1 MAPPPTGTSVRPD
14 RPDRPEEAEISQPE
28 PHPTRTWPTATYR
41 VQLNA
46 GFTFDDA
53 SALAPYLAALG
64 ISHLYCSPIL
74 EAAPGSTHGYDVVD
88 PGAISESLGGAAGF
102 ARLVEAMGDHGL
114 EVVVDI
120 VPNHMALAGSANR
133 WWWDVLEDGPASR
146 YAGFFDIEWASPDP
160 DAGPSVLMPILG
172 DHLGRVLEAGE
183 LGLRRR
189 GGTVVVTYHDEELPV
204 SPRTLDAVLARAAA
218 EAGSAEL
225 AALAADLGALPHAA
239 RTEPAAVEARHRG
252 KVELRR
258 RLAALVS
265 MEPEM
270 GTAIDQALEAV
281 AGDVDALED
290 LLGRQNYRLAH
301 WRVADDELDYRRFFS
316 ITTLVG
322 VRVEDEEVF
331 EEGHRLIG
339 ELVRGGQVTGL
350 RVDHVDG
357 LRDPAGYLRRLRA
370 LAPDAYLVVEKI
382 LQEGEPLPET
392 WPVEGTSGYDHLVA
406 VNSLFVDPA
415 GEPAMTEAYAAFTG
429 EARSFAEVADE
440 AKRHVM
446 AGELATETDR
456 ATRLLAEVCG
466 RRRRHGDHTHRELRE
481 AVVEVVAALTVY
493 RTYVVPG
500 ADASAIDRAVIGA
513 ALATAASRRPDLDR
527 ELLELLGRV
536 LVLDEPGPCEQEL
549 AARFQQLSAP
559 VMAKG
564 VEDTAFYRYGRLLA
578 LNEVGGEPGTF
589 GSEPEA
595 FHRHCA
601 HLAERWPATMLTLST
616 HDTKRSADVR
626 ARLAL
631 LSELPDAWSAALQRW
646 SAATERHR
654 GRLGPDRETELA
666 LYQTLVGAW
675 PIDADRVV
683 AAMAKATKEAKTVTS
698 WTVPDAAYDADVES
712 FVRAAM
718 ADERFIADLEGFLAD
733 HRLVELGRHTSLAQ
747 MALLLTSPGVPDLY
761 QGTELWDLSLVDP
774 DNRRPVDHAERRR
787 LLDELAVA
795 DAATALD
802 HLDDGGA
809 KLWLIAQILRHRR
822 RHPEPFRSPTYEPLA
837 VTGPQARHAVAFARE
852 GLVVVVPRLLVGLR
866 DDWGTTSVTVPDR
879 AHGWVDLLSGRPCPS
894 GDQPVGDLLATFPVA
909 VLVAEGD
916 R

>member
-1 MAPPPTGTSVRPD
+1 LRLLPTGTCD

-28 PHPTRTWPTATYR
+28 PQPARPWPTATYR

-46 GFTFDDA
+46 DFTFDDA
-53 SALAPYLAALG
+53 AALAPYLAALG

-88 PGAISESLGGAAGF
+88 PGAISEVLGGSGGF
-102 ARLVEAMGDHGL
+102 ARLVQAMGEHGL

-146 YAGFFDIEWASPDP
+146 YAGFFDIEWANPDP

-189 GGTVVVTYHDEELPV
+189 GGSVVVTYHQHELPL
-204 SPRTLDAVLARAAA
+204 SPRTLDDVLARAAA
-218 EAGSAEL
+218 D
-225 AALAADLGALPHAA
+225 AASTDLADLARALGSLPHAA
-239 RTEPAAVEARHRG
+239 RTDPAAVDRRHRD

-258 RLAALVS
+258 RLAGLVA
-265 MEPEM
+265 MEP
-270 GTAIDQALEAV
+270 GVGAAIDRALDAL
-281 AGDVDALED
+281 GSDVDAFEA
-290 LLGRQNYRLAH
+290 LLARQNYRLAH

-331 EEGHRLIG
+331 EESHRLVG
-339 ELVRGGQVTGL
+339 ELVRAGQVTGL

-357 LRDPAGYLRRLRA
+357 LRDPEGYLQRLRA

-382 LQEGEPLPET
+382 LQEGEQLPDA

-406 VNSLFVDPA
+406 VNNLFVDPQ
-415 GEPAMTEAYAAFTG
+415 GEAAMTDAYAAFTG
-429 EARSFAEVADE
+429 ETRSFAEVADE

-446 AGELATETDR
+446 AGELAAETDR

-466 RRRRHGDHTHRELRE
+466 RRRRHGDHTQRELRDT
-481 AVVEVVAALTVY
+481 VVEVVAALQVY
-493 RTYVVPG
+493 RTYVTPRTG
-500 ADASAIDRAVIGA
+500 ASPTDRAVVGA
-513 ALATAASRRPDLDR
+513 ALAAAAASRPELDR
-527 ELLELLGRV
+527 ELLDLLGRV
-536 LVLDEPGPCEQEL
+536 LVRDELGPHAEEL

-589 GSEPEA
+589 GTEPDA

-631 LSELPDAWSAALQRW
+631 LSELPEAWGATLQRW
-646 SAATERHR
+646 SAANDRHR
-654 GRLGPDRETELA
+654 GGLGPDRETELA
-666 LYQTLVGAW
+666 VYQTLVGAW
-675 PIDADRVV
+675 PIDAERVV
-683 AAMAKATKEAKTVTS
+683 ATMAKATKEAKTVTS
-698 WTVPDAAYDADVES
+698 WTNPDAAYDADVEA
-712 FVRAAM
+712 FVRAVM
-718 ADERFIADLEGFLAD
+718 ADDRFGADLEAFLAD
-733 HRLVELGRHTSLAQ
+733 HRLVELGRRTSLAQ

-774 DNRRPVDHAERRR
+774 DNRRPVDHALRGR
-787 LLDELAVA
+787 LLAELAGA
-795 DAATALD
+795 EAATALD

-809 KLWLIAQILRHRR
+809 KLWLIARILRHRR
-822 RHPEPFRSPTYEPLA
+822 RHPEPFRSRTYEPLP
-837 VTGPQARHAVAFARE
+837 VTGPKARHAVAFARD
-852 GLVVVVPRLLVGLR
+852 GLVVVVPRLLVGLG
-866 DDWGTTSVTVPDR
+866 DDWADTAVTIPDR
-879 AHGWVDLLSGRPCPS
+879 GHGWSDLLSDRPIPPGR
-894 GDQPVGDLLATFPVA
+894 QPVADLLDAFPAA

>member
-1 MAPPPTGTSVRPD
+1 
-14 RPDRPEEAEISQPE
+14 
-28 PHPTRTWPTATYR
+28 

-46 GFTFDDA
+46 DLTFDDA
-53 SALAPYLAALG
+53 AALAPYLAALG

-88 PGAISESLGGAAGF
+88 PGAISEPLGGAGGF
-102 ARLVEAMGDHGL
+102 SRLVEAMGEHGL

-146 YAGFFDIEWASPDP
+146 YAGFFDIEWANPDP
-160 DAGPSVLMPILG
+160 DEGPSVLMPILG

-189 GGTVVVTYHDEELPV
+189 GGTVVVTYHDHELPL

-218 EAGSAEL
+218 EAGSDEL
-225 AALAADLGALPHAA
+225 AGLAADLGALPHAA

-258 RLAALVS
+258 RLAALVA
-265 MEPEM
+265 MEPEVAA
-270 GTAIDQALEAV
+270 AIDRALDHL

-322 VRVEDEEVF
+322 VRVEDPEVF
-331 EEGHRLIG
+331 EEAHRLIG
-339 ELVRGGQVTGL
+339 ELVRTGQVTGL

-357 LRDPAGYLRRLRA
+357 LRDPEGYLHRLRA

-382 LQEGEPLPET
+382 LQEGEPLPAS

-406 VNSLFVDPA
+406 VNSLFVDPG
-415 GEPAMTEAYAAFTG
+415 GEPPMTEVYASFTG
-429 EARSFAEVADE
+429 ETRSFAEVADE

-446 AGELATETDR
+446 AGELAAETDR
-456 ATRLLAEVCG
+456 ATGLLAEVCG
-466 RRRRHGDHTHRELRE
+466 RRRRHGDHTRRELRE
-481 AVVEVVAALTVY
+481 VLVEVVAAMTVY

-500 ADASAIDRAVIGA
+500 ADASPADRAVVGA
-513 ALATAASRRPDLDR
+513 ALATAAARRPDLDR

-536 LVLDEPGPCEQEL
+536 LVGDEPGPFASEL
-549 AARFQQLSAP
+549 AARVQQLSAP

-589 GSEPEA
+589 GIEPDA

-601 HLAERWPATMLTLST
+601 HLAEHWPATMLTLST

-626 ARLAL
+626 ARLGL
-631 LSELPDAWSAALQRW
+631 LSEIPEAWGAAIERW
-646 SAATERHR
+646 SSLTAPHR
-654 GRLGPDRETELA
+654 GQAGPDRETELA
-666 LYQTLVGAW
+666 FYQTLVGAW
-675 PIDADRVV
+675 PLAEDRAV
-683 AAMAKATKEAKTVTS
+683 AALAKATKEAKTATS
-698 WTVPDAAYDADVES
+698 WTTPDPAYDADVEA
-712 FVRAAM
+712 FVRGALR
-718 ADERFIADLEGFLAD
+718 DEAVVADLEAFLAE
-733 HRLVELGRHTSLAQ
+733 HRLVELGRRTSLAQ
-747 MALLLTSPGVPDLY
+747 MALLLTCPGVPDLY

-774 DNRRPVDHAERRR
+774 DNRRPVDHDERRR
-787 LLDELAVA
+787 LLDELHGA
-795 DAATALD
+795 DHTTALG

-822 RHPEPFRSPTYEPLA
+822 RHPDPFRSSSYEPLA
-837 VTGPQARHAVAFARE
+837 VAGPKARHVVAFARS
-852 GLVVVVPRLLVGLR
+852 GLVVVVPRLLVGLG
-866 DDWGTTSVTVPDR
+866 DDWDGTTLTVPDQGHR
-879 AHGWVDLLSGRPCPS
+879 WADLLSDRTHAPGEHPVAELL
-894 GDQPVGDLLATFPVA
+894 GDAPAA
-909 VLVAEGD
+909 VLVAEED